1 MRRVLDVAGVEADS
15 STRAPP
21 AVDVETRRA
30 LGDALAQ
37 QAMSLAALA
46 ERESARRLLTIARRI
61 DPHNPLA
68 AELRE
73 RLAGTALGRVAIS
86 DLLEYP

>member
-1 MRRVLDVAGVEADS
+1 MWAEVGAD
-15 STRAPP
+15 APTQARL
-21 AVDVETRRA
+21 AVDAETRHV

-37 QAMSLAALA
+37 QAMSMAALA
-46 ERESARRLLTIARRI
+46 ERESARRLLTMARRI

-73 RLAGTALGRVAIS
+73 RLAGPEHGRVAIS
-86 DLLEYP
+86 NLLEYP